1 MSQTSRLLPFLCTFI
16 PVSTAL
22 SLWSTTPAN
31 SSDIIRTTYPIGNG
45 RLGAMPIGP
54 PGTEILTLNL
64 DTLWSGGPFSAS
76 NYSGG
81 NPNSSVAE
89 SLPGIREWIFTN
101 GTGNVTE
108 LLGLDDAYGSY
119 QVLGNLSVTIPS
131 LVDADVANYTR
142 TLDLSN
148 GIHTTSF
155 SLNGSHIE
163 TEAFCSF
170 PDQVCVYTIRSSNGL
185 PAVEVRLDNKLVDPE
200 LRNATCVSGNGTDSG
215 YLRLGGVTELGP
227 PEGMRYDAIARV
239 ASGSNVNTKCD
250 GSTNLLTIASGNST
264 NSVTIVLGAETN
276 YDAKKGT
283 PESDYSFRGEDPG
296 PAVEATTSNAA
307 AKTLSGLLKRH
318 IDDFTSLTGRFTLS
332 LPDPL
337 KSSQTPTSEV
347 IARYNANNTAGDP
360 YIENLLFDYAQY
372 LFISSSRPGS
382 LPPNLQGR
390 WSEGL
395 WAAWSADYHANI
407 NLQMNHWTADQTG
420 LTDLQSPL
428 WDYMTDNWVPR
439 GSETAEL
446 LYGAPGWVVHNE
458 MNIFGH
464 TGMKSGAE
472 WANYP
477 ASAAWMMQHV
487 FDHWDYSR
495 DEAWL
500 RDQGYPLMKGVAEFW
515 LSQLQEDI
523 FNDDGSLVVNPCN
536 SPEHGPTTFGCAH
549 YQQLVHQVFEAVLST
564 MTIAG
569 ESDTAFIG
577 NVTDS
582 LQRLDKGFHVGS
594 WGQIKEWKLP
604 EEPYG
609 LEFIND
615 THRHLSELVGW
626 YPGYSLSSFLD
637 GYTNSTVQDAIRQK
651 LYSRGNGNGQDA
663 NAGWAK
669 VWRSACWA
677 RLNDTDQA
685 YYELRYA
692 IEQNFA
698 GNGFSMYSG
707 IETPFQIDAN
717 FGFGGAVLSMLV
729 TDMPTAA
736 GGEEDRKT
744 VVLGPAIPT
753 SWSGGNVKGLRLR
766 GGGIV
771 DFGWDVN
778 GVVKDVK
785 TYGKV
790 EGLTLVN
797 KEGTVLG

>member
-1 MSQTSRLLPFLCTFI
+1 MVHHACAEQRHHPHYVPSRKWPFG
-16 PVSTAL
+16 
-22 SLWSTTPAN
+22 
-31 SSDIIRTTYPIGNG
+31 GN
-45 RLGAMPIGP
+45 AHWP
-54 PGTEILTLNL
+54 T
-64 DTLWSGGPFSAS
+64 
-76 NYSGG
+76 SGG
-81 NPNSSVAE
+81 NPDSSVAE
-89 SLPGIREWIFTN
+89 ALPGIRNWIFTN

-108 LLGLDDAYGSY
+108 LLGLDAAHGSY
-119 QVLGNLSVTIPS
+119 QVLGNLSVIIPS
-131 LVDADVANYTR
+131 LAGAEVVNYTR

-148 GIHTTSF
+148 GIHTTTF
-155 SLNGSHIE
+155 SLNSSHIE

-170 PDQVCVYTIRSSNGL
+170 PDQVCVYTVRSSNEL
-185 PAVEVRLDNKLVDPE
+185 PVIQVKLDNELVASE
-200 LRNATCVSGNGTDSG
+200 QRNATCISGNGTDSG
-215 YLRLGGVTELGP
+215 YLRLRGVTELGS
-227 PEGMRYDAIARV
+227 PEGMQYEAIARL
-239 ASGSNVNTKCD
+239 ASGSSVNTRCD
-250 GSTNLLTIASGNST
+250 SSMNLLTIASGNATTSI
-264 NSVTIVLGAETN
+264 TIVLGAETN

-283 PESDYSFRGEDPG
+283 PEFNYSFRGEDPG
-296 PAVEATTSNAA
+296 PAVEATTSTAS
-307 AKTLSGLLKRH
+307 AKKLPELLSRH
-318 IDDFTSLTGRFTLS
+318 IEDFTSLTGRFTLS

-477 ASAAWMMQHV
+477 ASAAWTMQHV

-495 DEAWL
+495 DETWL

-515 LSQLQEDI
+515 LSQLQEDD

-564 MTIAG
+564 ATIAG
-569 ESDTAFIG
+569 ESDTSFLG

-582 LQRLDKGFHVGS
+582 LQRLDKGFHIGS

-609 LEFIND
+609 FEFIND

-637 GYTNSTVQDAIRQK
+637 GYTNSTVQDAVRQK
-651 LYSRGNGNGQDA
+651 LYSRGNGNGLDA

-707 IETPFQIDAN
+707 IQTPFQIDAN

-729 TDMPTAA
+729 TDMPMAA
-736 GGEEDRKT
+736 GGGDGGKT

-753 SWSGGNVKGLRLR
+753 SWNGGSVKGLRLR
-766 GGGIV
+766 GGGVV
-771 DFGWDVN
+771 DFGWDAN
-778 GVVKDVK
+778 GVVGDVK
-785 TYGKV
+785 TFGKL

>member
-1 MSQTSRLLPFLCTFI
+1 
-16 PVSTAL
+16 
-22 SLWSTTPAN
+22 
-31 SSDIIRTTYPIGNG
+31 
-45 RLGAMPIGP
+45 
-54 PGTEILTLNL
+54 
-64 DTLWSGGPFSAS
+64 
-76 NYSGG
+76 
-81 NPNSSVAE
+81 
-89 SLPGIREWIFTN
+89 
-101 GTGNVTE
+101 
-108 LLGLDDAYGSY
+108 
-119 QVLGNLSVTIPS
+119 
-131 LVDADVANYTR
+131 
-142 TLDLSN
+142 
-148 GIHTTSF
+148 
-155 SLNGSHIE
+155 
-163 TEAFCSF
+163 
-170 PDQVCVYTIRSSNGL
+170 
-185 PAVEVRLDNKLVDPE
+185 
-200 LRNATCVSGNGTDSG
+200 
-215 YLRLGGVTELGP
+215 
-227 PEGMRYDAIARV
+227 
-239 ASGSNVNTKCD
+239 
-250 GSTNLLTIASGNST
+250 
-264 NSVTIVLGAETN
+264 
-276 YDAKKGT
+276 
-283 PESDYSFRGEDPG
+283 
-296 PAVEATTSNAA
+296 
-307 AKTLSGLLKRH
+307 
-318 IDDFTSLTGRFTLS
+318 
-332 LPDPL
+332 
-337 KSSQTPTSEV
+337 
-347 IARYNANNTAGDP
+347 
-360 YIENLLFDYAQY
+360 
-372 LFISSSRPGS
+372 
-382 LPPNLQGR
+382 
-390 WSEGL
+390 
-395 WAAWSADYHANI
+395 
-407 NLQMNHWTADQTG
+407 MNHWTADQTG

-500 RDQGYPLMKGVAEFW
+500 RNQGYPLMKGVAEFW

-564 MTIAG
+564 TTIVG

-626 YPGYSLSSFLD
+626 YPGYSLSSFHD

-651 LYSRGNGNGQDA
+651 LYSRGDGNGKDA

-736 GGEEDRKT
+736 GGEEGGKT

-753 SWSGGNVKGLRLR
+753 SWSGGSVKGLRLR

-771 DFGWDVN
+771 DFGWDAN

-785 TYGKV
+785 TYGKL